1 MVQHCSQQRGY
12 LFGHLIAYR
21 PENGHH
27 FFRAAL
33 GIRRVHETEVD
44 PFAPPQPERAV
55 LSRVVAH
62 CNHQVKTG
70 ILKIADRF

>member
-1 MVQHCSQQRGY
+1 MFQLRGQQRGY
-12 LFGHLIAYR
+12 FLGHLVAYR

-33 GIRRVHETEVD
+33 GIRRVHETQVD
-44 PFAPPQPERAV
+44 PFAPPQPEWAV

-62 CNHQVKTG
+62 RNHQVKTG
-70 ILKIADRF
+70 ILKIAHRL